1 MAVVSNTFYNIK
13 VAPPL
18 INITALYCKQSSHQN
33 RKSIYHNKREREERE
48 KLKASILVDI
58 RAVEEED
65 IPQIKE
71 IANTAFRL
79 HRFWT
84 DRDLEGRRVG
94 EYYIAEV
101 DSFNAE
107 LLHGRDGF
115 EVFVADD
122 GGEILGYIVLR
133 IDKRLSDAFKCT
145 WGVIASFAL
154 RSGSRGQGLG
164 TILLSRAL
172 QWFREKGADRVDV
185 STDAENIAAIQCY
198 EKQGFRTIYSG
209 VTLTMKI
216 E

>member
-1 MAVVSNTFYNIK
+1 
-13 VAPPL
+13 
-18 INITALYCKQSSHQN
+18 
-33 RKSIYHNKREREERE
+33 
-48 KLKASILVDI
+48 LVDI
-58 RAVEEED
+58 RAVEEGD

-71 IANTAFRL
+71 IANTAFQL

-94 EYYIAEV
+94 EYYIIEV
-101 DSFNAE
+101 DGFNEE

-115 EVFVADD
+115 EIFVADD

-133 IDKRLSDAFKCT
+133 IDKRLSGAFECT

-154 RSGSRGQGLG
+154 RSGSRGKGLG
-164 TILLSRAL
+164 SLLLSRSL

-185 STDAENIAAIQCY
+185 STDAENFAAIQCY

-209 VTLTMKI
+209 VTLTKKLK
-216 E
+216 